1 MASNQI
7 TLKPLVIQNALAR
20 IAVFFIITSLA
31 GQIFRIFTGHGR
43 LYGLLSMFN
52 LDVEYNFPS
61 YFSMFLLLSTSVL
74 LIIITTLEKK
84 RLSAFVSQWMIL
96 ALGFLYISIDEIIGL
111 HEHLI
116 SPIRKLLGSGHV
128 GIFYNSWVI
137 PGIAI
142 VIIVALCYFK
152 FLMHLTK
159 KYRYTFCVS
168 GFIYVLGA
176 IGMEMLGG
184 NHAELHGIG
193 DITYLSFVT
202 IEESLELFG
211 IIIFIGGLLDYIAD
225 NFIEVVFNIEK
236 S

>member
-52 LDVEYNFPS
+52 LEVEYNFPS

-74 LIIITTLEKK
+74 LTIIAILEKK
-84 RLSAFVSQWMIL
+84 RFSAFVSHWMIL
-96 ALGFLYISIDEIIGL
+96 ALGFLYISIDEIIAL
-111 HEHLI
+111 HEHLTY
-116 SPIRKLLGSGHV
+116 PVRKLFGSAGF
-128 GIFYNSWVI
+128 FYFAWVI

-142 VIIVALCYFK
+142 VIIVALYYFK
-152 FLMHLTK
+152 FLMHLPIK
-159 KYRYTFCVS
+159 DRYTFCVS

-176 IGMEMLGG
+176 IGIEMLGG
-184 NHAELHGIG
+184 NYGELHGYT
-193 DITYLSFVT
+193 DIIYISFVT

-211 IIIFIGGLLDYIAD
+211 VIIFIGGLLDT
-225 NFIEVVFNIEK
+225 
-236 S
+236 